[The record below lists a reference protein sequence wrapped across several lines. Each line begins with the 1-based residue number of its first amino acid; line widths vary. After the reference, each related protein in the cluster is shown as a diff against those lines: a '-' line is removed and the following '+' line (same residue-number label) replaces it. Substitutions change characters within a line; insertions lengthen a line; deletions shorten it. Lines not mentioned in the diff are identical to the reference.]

1 MSTTTCMSST
11 TTAHAAA
18 EAMACQLSYFELLPT
33 LPLTDL
39 AFHMGNVTV
48 LMTET
53 DACINWLQGI
63 R

>member
-48 LMTET
+48 T
-53 DACINWLQGI
+53 DDRN
-63 R
+63 